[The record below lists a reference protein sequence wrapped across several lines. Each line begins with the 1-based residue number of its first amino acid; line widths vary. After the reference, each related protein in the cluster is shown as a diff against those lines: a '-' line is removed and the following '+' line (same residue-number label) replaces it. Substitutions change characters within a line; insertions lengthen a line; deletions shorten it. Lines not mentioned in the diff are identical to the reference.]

1 MNPRQG
7 FCDNGNVGNL
17 WRWDGVF
24 WGVYCSIRKLLM
36 LILLST

>member
-7 FCDNGNVGNL
+7 FCDNGKAGNL

-24 WGVYCSIRKLLM
+24 WGVHCSISKLLM